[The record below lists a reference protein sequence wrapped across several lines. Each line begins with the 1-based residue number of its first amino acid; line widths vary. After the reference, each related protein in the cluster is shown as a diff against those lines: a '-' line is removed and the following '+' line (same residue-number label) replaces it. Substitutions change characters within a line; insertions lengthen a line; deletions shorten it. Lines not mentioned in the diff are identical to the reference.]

1 VEFRILG
8 PVDVWSGG
16 RPLALQGEAQ
26 RALLAVLLLHA
37 NRPVSADRLIDELW
51 GERAGAGAVKRLQV
65 AISRLRRALGLSA
78 ERAGDGVLATLPGG
92 YVLRVGPEQL
102 DSERFERL
110 VAEGRRALEAQE
122 PDVATATLRAALELW
137 RGPALSDVAF
147 ASFAQG
153 HIARLEELRLV
164 ALEDRIDAD
173 LALGRHARL
182 IGELQALVT
191 THPER
196 ERLRGQLMLA
206 LYRSG
211 RQAEA
216 LDAYRRARAWIVEE
230 LGLEPSP
237 VLRNLQD
244 AVLRQDADLQAV
256 PRNGRAE
263 ASGPSDAPRR
273 PEAAWG
279 RAARALPAPA
289 TALFGREADLERVTA
304 LLRDS
309 AVRLVTLAGTGGV
322 GKTRLAVELARRLGD
337 DFTAGV
343 RFVSLAALSDDS
355 HIASTIALAL
365 AVPPLEDESPRAALL
380 RFLEERQMLIV
391 LDSFDHLL
399 AGAPLVAELLAAC
412 PGLTVLVTS
421 REPLRLSG
429 EHVYGVD
436 PLALP
441 SDAAALRPG
450 ELERFGATA
459 LFVDRARARDRTFA
473 PRTGDTAHVVAI
485 CRRLD
490 GLPLALELAAARVG
504 LLSVRQ
510 LAARLDRSLSVLGAG
525 PRDAPARHTTLRAT
539 IDWSVRLLTT
549 EEREAFA
556 RFAVF
561 AGGATVDVAE
571 AVTGATLDVLDSLVA
586 KQLIVRSQE
595 DRLAML
601 EITREYAAERLAR
614 DHRAD
619 EVRERHAVW
628 CLELAE
634 EHAPR
639 LVTARRAASLARLEA
654 EIDNLRAAVSWAIET
669 RRAELA
675 VALAGALGPYWWR
688 AHQEDEGRR
697 WLDAVLADASGA
709 SAAARARALFF
720 RGRVNWRLR
729 QRRPEEDL
737 SAAIALFRSAHD
749 DAGMARSLAFLAV
762 AERQRGAEESAL
774 RRLREALRVARR
786 ADDPDAV
793 AIALSGATIGAA
805 DYETASRVA
814 EDAVAALAKIG
825 NVLDVGSVY
834 GDTGFLAIRDGR
846 YAEALPWLE
855 QALAAAREVGDPFSL
870 LVVEGNQGLA
880 HLFLDNVQQA
890 KECFSRSIELCR
902 HAAFHG
908 LVDEGLLG
916 LAAVAVLEDRP
927 ARAARLVGAA
937 RVHADAATTVDDDV
951 VLGRLR
957 DRFLLPARERFGP
970 ERWER
975 CEAEG
980 RALSFADAVN
990 IALEGRTSQPLA
1002 NERH

>member
-16 RPLALQGEAQ
+16 RPLALQGGAQ
-26 RALLAVLLLHA
+26 RALLAALLLHA

-51 GERAGAGAVKRLQV
+51 DERAGAGAVKRLQV
-65 AISRLRRALGLSA
+65 AISRLRRALGQMSTDQ
-78 ERAGDGVLATLPGG
+78 AGDGVLATLPGG
-92 YVLRVGPEQL
+92 YMLRVEPEQL
-102 DSERFERL
+102 DAERFERL
-110 VAEGRRALEAQE
+110 VAEGRRAVEAHKPE
-122 PDVATATLRAALELW
+122 VAAATLRAALELW

-153 HIARLEELRLV
+153 HIARLEELRV
-164 ALEDRIDAD
+164 AALEDRIDAD

-191 THPER
+191 AHPER

-216 LDAYRRARAWIVEE
+216 LDVYRSARAWIVEE

-237 VLRNLQD
+237 RLRKLHD
-244 AVLRQDADLQAV
+244 AVLHQDAELQAV
-256 PRNGRAE
+256 PRRGPSGTSAPADTAHRAA
-263 ASGPSDAPRR
+263 ASGDRT
-273 PEAAWG
+273 
-279 RAARALPAPA
+279 ARALPTPA
-289 TALFGREADLERVTA
+289 AALFGREADLERVTA
-304 LLRDS
+304 LLRDP

-322 GKTRLAVELARRLGD
+322 GKTRLAVEVARRLAD
-337 DFTAGV
+337 DFAEGA
-343 RFVSLAALSDDS
+343 RFVSLAPVSDDS

-365 AVPPLEDESPRAALL
+365 AVPLLEDESARAALL
-380 RFLEERQMLIV
+380 RFLEGKRMLVV
-391 LDSFDHLL
+391 LDSFEHLL
-399 AGAPLVAELLAAC
+399 AGGTLVAELLAGC

-441 SDAAALRPG
+441 GDAALRPG

-473 PRTGDTAHVVAI
+473 PSTGDTAHIVAI
-485 CRRLD
+485 CRRLG

-504 LLSVRQ
+504 VLSVRQ
-510 LAARLDRSLSVLGAG
+510 LAARLERSLSVLGAG

-539 IDWSVRLLTT
+539 IDWSVRLLTA

-586 KQLIVRSQE
+586 KQLIVRSQ

-601 EITREYAAERLAR
+601 EITREYAAERLAGHPR
-614 DHRAD
+614 CDD
-619 EVRERHAVW
+619 VRERHAIW
-628 CLELAE
+628 CVELAE

-639 LVTARRAASLARLEA
+639 LVTVRRAASLARLEA
-654 EIDNLRAAVSWAIET
+654 EIDNLRAAMSWAIET

-675 VALAGALGPYWWR
+675 VVLAGALGPYWWR
-688 AHQEDEGRR
+688 AYHEDEGRR
-697 WLDAVLADASGA
+697 WLDAVLEDASGA

-720 RGRVNWRLR
+720 RGRVNWRLP
-729 QRRPEEDL
+729 QRRPHDDL
-737 SAAIALFRSAHD
+737 SAAIELFRSAHD
-749 DAGMARSLAFLAV
+749 DAGAARSLAFLAV
-762 AERQRGAEESAL
+762 LERQRGADETAP
-774 RRLREALRVARR
+774 RRLREALRIALS
-786 ADDPDAV
+786 ADDPEAV
-793 AIALSGATIGAA
+793 AIALSGAVIGAA
-805 DYETASRVA
+805 DYETASGVA
-814 EDAVAALAKIG
+814 EFAVAALGRVG

-834 GDTGFLAIRDGR
+834 SHTGFLAIRDGR
-846 YAEALPWLE
+846 YADALPWLE
-855 QALAAAREVGDPFSL
+855 HALAAARKVGDPFSL

-880 HLFLDNVQQA
+880 HLFLENVQQA
-890 KECFSRSIELCR
+890 KDCFSRSVQLCR

-916 LAAVAVLEDRP
+916 LAAVAVLQDRS
-927 ARAARLVGAA
+927 AHAARLVGAA
-937 RVHADAATTVDDDV
+937 RAHTDAASAVDDDA

-957 DRFLLPARERFGP
+957 DRFLLPARERFGA
-970 ERWER
+970 ERWDS
-975 CEAEG
+975 CDDEG
-980 RALSFADAVN
+980 RALSFADAVD
-990 IALEGRTSQPLA
+990 IALEG
-1002 NERH
+1002 